1 MKDGKKLSPVKAAL
15 IEQLELVQMEI
26 AIAEYH
32 KEEYKKFFP
41 NEPHLIMPVLKSL
54 YKKQAELQ
62 RSIRRS

>member
-15 IEQLELVQMEI
+15 IEQLELVQIEI

-32 KEEYKKFFP
+32 KKEYSEFFQ

-54 YKKQAELQ
+54 YKKQAKLQ
-62 RSIRRS
+62 RSIRRA